1 MLLHRGSWFHS
12 QPPSPLRQHW
22 WAQRYRQGGGENGRE
37 TGKTS
42 GERGRGRGR
51 RNGVLPPVRHTH
63 ASQSS
68 RGEDRAS
75 LHPTPWEK
83 KKQGCR
89 FCFVS
94 YCFFF
99 CKLLKPSKEKTC
111 IIKTQ
116 SQPTYRGDRVRSEQ
130 REEKRRA
137 QSGKRTERV
146 FSTSDSGH
154 GSDSGGGSSARWVQT
169 LLHVF
174 TTGRQVWRRSTW
186 LVFKKKKK
194 KKRALFVAVSSFD
207 IKKYVFLSSMFKE
220 KVLTWT
226 WACCL
231 TFSLG

>member
-1 MLLHRGSWFHS
+1 MSSALPAGRGGEWERDRENERREREREREKKRGVAACETHS
-12 QPPSPLRQHW
+12 RITEQQGRGQSIPPSHSL
-22 WAQRYRQGGGENGRE
+22 GE
-37 TGKTS
+37 
-42 GERGRGRGR
+42 
-51 RNGVLPPVRHTH
+51 
-63 ASQSS
+63 
-68 RGEDRAS
+68 
-75 LHPTPWEK
+75 

-99 CKLLKPSKEKTC
+99 CKLLKPSKERTC

-194 KKRALFVAVSSFD
+194 TSF
-207 IKKYVFLSSMFKE
+207 IRR
-220 KVLTWT
+220 
-226 WACCL
+226 C
-231 TFSLG
+231 